1 MALPSSVLPRAVQY
15 DDLTVVLKVAE
26 KESNII
32 VGGTH
37 EGCARGRAQRLLE
50 RLKGVVM
57 WILVIVLLSSMPG
70 LDKIMKL
77 ETYATAQE
85 CQTER
90 NRIGYEMAAA
100 YPYDRD
106 FVIACQLSSKHDL

>member
-1 MALPSSVLPRAVQY
+1 VQH
-15 DDLTVVLKVAE
+15 DDLTEVPKVAD
-26 KESNII
+26 KESNVI
-32 VGGTH
+32 VEGTH
-37 EGCARGRAQRLLE
+37 EGFARGRAQRLLK
-50 RLKGVVM
+50 RPKGVVM

-77 ETYATAQE
+77 ETYVTAQE

-106 FVIACQLSSKHDL
+106 FVIACQLSPNHDL

>member
-1 MALPSSVLPRAVQY
+1 M
-15 DDLTVVLKVAE
+15 VLKEAE
-26 KESNII
+26 KESS
-32 VGGTH
+32 VMVEGTH

-50 RLKGVVM
+50 WLKGVVM
-57 WILVIVLLSSMPG
+57 WILVIVLLNGVPG

-77 ETYATAQE
+77 ETYATSQE
-85 CQTER
+85 CQIER

-106 FVIACQLSSKHDL
+106 FVIACQLSPTHDL